1 MAEEAAASLGGGVV
15 ALPLDVTDRASFTAF
30 VDEAE
35 RQLGPIDVLVNNAGI
50 MPVTPLVEEADDSI
64 RRQLDINVYGV
75 IVGSQLAIE
84 RMRPRGTGQIV
95 NVASSAG
102 KVGVPGIATYS
113 ATKHAVV
120 GLCESMRHELRGSGV
135 EVSVV
140 MPVLVNTALTEGI
153 SSRAGVEEVEPE
165 DVAKEIVDALELGR
179 FDVYVPRKLQA
190 TIVGG
195 HLLPRRV
202 REAVARFMG
211 VDKVMTDSTGDR
223 RAYEERAAAS
233 RSAADDAAAAEADG
247 RDRGRAARRGL
258 GTAQG
263 VRLRTMGRIYN
274 ATWGRGFSALYD
286 RLMKRTEEAG
296 FRDMR
301 RQALAPASGRTIDIG
316 SGTGGNLGLY
326 PDSVTELVF
335 AEPDPHMI
343 KRLRPK
349 VRGAG
354 LDAEVVEAPAE
365 ALPFEDSSFDTAV
378 YTLVLCTVPDPA
390 AALAETARILKP
402 GGKLLFVEH
411 VRSKDPGA
419 ARWQDRLGRA
429 PGSSSPTAATATATP
444 SPRSRPPGSPS
455 RAPRRPSCRR
465 PRR

>member
-1 MAEEAAASLGGGVV
+1 MAKERRSLSGKVVAITGGARGIGKSTAQALVRKGCRVAIGDLDLGLAEETAAALGGGRV
-15 ALPLDVTDRASFTAF
+15 ALPLDVTDRASSTAF

-35 RQLGPIDVLVNNAGI
+35 RQLGPDRRRRQQRRDHARH
-50 MPVTPLVEEADDSI
+50 PLVDEADDSV

-75 IVGSQLAIE
+75 IVGSRLAIE

-190 TIVGG
+190 TIIGG

-233 RSAADDAAAAEADG
+233 RSAAEASAAAEE
-247 RDRGRAARRGL
+247 
-258 GTAQG
+258 T
-263 VRLRTMGRIYN
+263 
-274 ATWGRGFSALYD
+274 
-286 RLMKRTEEAG
+286 
-296 FRDMR
+296 
-301 RQALAPASGRTIDIG
+301 
-316 SGTGGNLGLY
+316 
-326 PDSVTELVF
+326 
-335 AEPDPHMI
+335 
-343 KRLRPK
+343 
-349 VRGAG
+349 
-354 LDAEVVEAPAE
+354 
-365 ALPFEDSSFDTAV
+365 
-378 YTLVLCTVPDPA
+378 
-390 AALAETARILKP
+390 AETA
-402 GGKLLFVEH
+402 
-411 VRSKDPGA
+411 A
-419 ARWQDRLGRA
+419 AQRD
-429 PGSSSPTAATATATP
+429 AA
-444 SPRSRPPGSPS
+444 
-455 RAPRRPSCRR
+455 
-465 PRR
+465 